1 MRWWSAGVIA
11 GRLGGCASVSVF
23 GRGQGGEGGREHR
36 CKATTAAVA
45 DGQTA
50 RPLSP
55 PHTHTK
61 HTVQQV
67 WASIQPYVRT
77 GYLITFAAWCFYLQ
91 QIKQTK
97 KHLNIVDPAMFGTWH
112 EKVDPRALSDSL
124 LPDTLDRGV
133 GGGLRGR
140 FTVHEVCA
148 EELQMTC
155 VSHVHHERV
164 TV

>member
-1 MRWWSAGVIA
+1 MHLCPC
-11 GRLGGCASVSVF
+11 LGG
-23 GRGQGGEGGREHR
+23 GKGGREGGSTGVRQLQQQWRMGKQHGH
-36 CKATTAAVA
+36 C
-45 DGQTA
+45 
-50 RPLSP
+50 PHP
-55 PHTHTK
+55 PPPTTHTK

-124 LPDTLDRGV
+124 LPDTLDRG
-133 GGGLRGR
+133 GGLRGR

-164 TV
+164 TI